1 MVHCLTLSCAALIL
15 IIGMLLSPISTA
27 NPIVKQSL
35 TPQQTLYIDAQAAI
49 AQGNQQKYWA
59 FQTWYTQTPVHW
71 LNAQLQCRYLDNITR
86 SGQFTAALD
95 KQVNAL
101 WQHPRSQDKACDQVF
116 QRWQK
121 QGGITTERIL
131 QRIKRVAKEGSPRL
145 IVYLTR
151 LLPPELQPIG
161 RMSKR

>member
-1 MVHCLTLSCAALIL
+1 
-15 IIGMLLSPISTA
+15 ML
-27 NPIVKQSL
+27 KQRSRKA
-35 TPQQTLYIDAQAAI
+35 TSK
-49 AQGNQQKYWA
+49 KYWA

-121 QGGITTERIL
+121 QGGITTELIL